1 MSSNRSEKLVK
12 NTAILTFGKICT
24 RGIMFIMTPLFTRWL
39 SQSDYGTFDLIV
51 TYITFLMPIIT
62 LECAE
67 AVFRHL
73 LDAREDRDKKI
84 IITNAVVIDLIG
96 FIICILITT
105 ILAVSFEQIRNVVVY
120 FVILVISFFI
130 VIPDT

>member
-1 MSSNRSEKLVK
+1 MQKKCYLNEIKMRGESMSSNRSSKLVK

-24 RGIMFIMTPLFTRWL
+24 RGIMFIMTPLFTRWI

-73 LDAREDRDKKI
+73 LDAKQEIQKKR
-84 IITNAVVIDLIG
+84 IITNCLTNRKKKRNISS
-96 FIICILITT
+96 
-105 ILAVSFEQIRNVVVY
+105 LARLF
-120 FVILVISFFI
+120 L
-130 VIPDT
+130 